1 MESDPKPLDSAAPD
15 SVYQPVPTDADHQPN
30 IPQPSGEASR
40 ESVPA
45 EDRAQ
50 ATPPQSLESQ
60 ISAFVAQARTEQ
72 PSGTPQEYGQTP
84 RSTPPTTNPSAETPE
99 PFKPKL
105 TETDILRERLKRD
118 PLDVSTRQHLI
129 GLAEASGDVERIQEA
144 YEGLLEV
151 FPNAVRILE

>member
-1 MESDPKPLDSAAPD
+1 METDLQSFDFSAPENIPQA
-15 SVYQPVPTDADHQPN
+15 VPTDVGDQPN
-30 IPQPSGEASR
+30 TPQSLGAASR

-50 ATPPQSLESQ
+50 ATPPQGLEPQLSG
-60 ISAFVAQARTEQ
+60 IIAQTKTEQ
-72 PSGTPQEYGQTP
+72 PSGTPQEYSQTP
-84 RSTPPTTNPSAETPE
+84 RSTPPAPNFSAETQE
-99 PFKPKL
+99 PPKPKL
-105 TETDILRERLKRD
+105 TETDILRERLRRD

-151 FPNAVRILE
+151 FPNAVRVLE